1 MAQATVWIVTVVLVV
16 AMAAVFVFVAM
27 RSGDRVE
34 YSAVQPRAYRIRTVF
49 FWLLIVVGVPLTIY
63 TLRDLP
69 YGAAARLSGDVQVV
83 DVIGFQW
90 YWEVSADEVTAGR
103 PVEFRV
109 TSGDVNHGLGIYD
122 ASLQLVAQV
131 QAMPG
136 YTNRLVHTFSEP
148 GVYTIACLEYC
159 GLVHYDMTQE
169 LRVTGEPPPQ

>member
-1 MAQATVWIVTVVLVV
+1 MEQGTVWTVTVVLVV
-16 AMAAVFVFVAM
+16 AMAAVFGFVAT

-34 YSAVQPRAYRIRTVF
+34 YSAVQPRAYRIRAAF

-69 YGAAARLSGDVQVV
+69 YTAAARLAGDVQVV
-83 DVIGFQW
+83 DVTGYQW
-90 YWEVSADEVTAGR
+90 YWEVSADEVRVGQ

-122 ASLQLVAQV
+122 PSLRLVAQV

-136 YTNRLVHTFSEP
+136 YINRLVHTFSET
-148 GVYTIACLEYC
+148 GVYRIACLEYC
-159 GLVHYDMTQE
+159 GLVHYDMIQE
-169 LRVTGEPPPQ
+169 LTVTEAAPR